1 MGPSDGCAAGNTLRA
16 VLLVVFLSV
25 FNITG
30 GELVIIAILALI
42 VLGPD
47 KLPDFVRRAGRV
59 YGEIKKMSTGFKTEF
74 RDVIEEPVREM
85 QDTVNLAKSWFD
97 EGRTAIETMDDSKWG
112 TPAPGAAGEPEAS
125 VHDTQSSAAPA
136 DAFGS
141 APVATSGNE
150 LVAAP
155 DAPDSFDASSGPAS
169 SGSGVGLTDVD
180 GEADDDDAVDET
192 DDDPNF
198 YDSNGNMIDL
208 TRVDSFLQIE
218 ESTDSFGSVARKTDS
233 EGPAA

>member
-1 MGPSDGCAAGNTLRA
+1 MMPVGSACRGCGSGNALGA

-47 KLPDFVRRAGRV
+47 KLPDFIRRAGRV

-74 RDVIEEPVREM
+74 RDVIDEPVREM

-97 EGRTAIETMDDSKWG
+97 EGRTAIETMDDSKWS
-112 TPAPGAAGEPEAS
+112 TPAADRTAADGAVDNAVTPPGPTTPS
-125 VHDTQSSAAPA
+125 QAPST
-136 DAFGS
+136 DAFG
-141 APVATSGNE
+141 
-150 LVAAP
+150 AAP
-155 DAPDSFDASSGPAS
+155 SSNGDDVNEVLDDSLS
-169 SGSGVGLTDVD
+169 
-180 GEADDDDAVDET
+180 DDAAGDDEDEVFDES

-198 YDSNGNMIDL
+198 YDSSGKMIDL

-218 ESTDSFGSVARKTDS
+218 ESSDSFGSVSKRPDTD
-233 EGPAA
+233 GPTA

>member
-1 MGPSDGCAAGNTLRA
+1 MRSEQRPQA

-30 GELVIIAILALI
+30 GELVIIAVLALI

-47 KLPDFVRRAGRV
+47 KLPDFIRRAGRV

-74 RDVIEEPVREM
+74 RDVIDEPVREM

-112 TPAPGAAGEPEAS
+112 SPPSGAAGESGPPAQSAS
-125 VHDTQSSAAPA
+125 NAANQSS
-136 DAFGS
+136 DAFGTAPTS
-141 APVATSGNE
+141 AQASDAVT
-150 LVAAP
+150 AP
-155 DAPDSFDASSGPAS
+155 DAPDSLDPNSAP
-169 SGSGVGLTDVD
+169 DVD
-180 GEADDDDAVDET
+180 TDDDDGADDDDA

-208 TRVDSFLQIE
+208 TRVDSFLQ
-218 ESTDSFGSVARKTDS
+218 TDDASDTFGSVAKRPDPEAPT
-233 EGPAA
+233 A